1 MHTLSVEEVSPPTVD
16 SRRLHFLGQVRLV
29 DGKDGRHIGLRSRHT
44 YILVTIHRQASQVFS
59 TEVDDDS
66 LSSKRRNESVHK

>member
-1 MHTLSVEEVSPPTVD
+1 MHTLSAEEVSPPTVD

-29 DGKDGRHIGLRSRHT
+29 DDKDGRHIGLRSRHT
-44 YILVTIHRQASQVFS
+44 YIVVTIHRQASQVFF

-66 LSSKRRNESVHK
+66 LSS

>member
-16 SRRLHFLGQVRLV
+16 SRRLHFLGQGRLV

-44 YILVTIHRQASQVFS
+44 YIVVTIHRQASQVFS

-66 LSSKRRNESVHK
+66 LSS

>member
-16 SRRLHFLGQVRLV
+16 SRRFLGQVRLV
-29 DGKDGRHIGLRSRHT
+29 GGKDGRHIGLRSRHT
-44 YILVTIHRQASQVFS
+44 YIVVTIHRQASQVFS

-66 LSSKRRNESVHK
+66 LSS